1 MCESPLRAAR
11 DACVAEYGV
20 RSCFRFLGRC
30 PPSSAASLP
39 LTPMGVLV
47 CLGDG
52 AAAEGLDGERTL
64 GFFNSRSSNDDWFE
78 PVGPVARLRMSTAC
92 STAWGQKLARSR

>member
-20 RSCFRFLGRC
+20 RSCFRFLGRF

-52 AAAEGLDGERTL
+52 AAAEGLDGERRRLVKDGVQAVCHTSGL
-64 GFFNSRSSNDDWFE
+64 TPCSVNPISTASVSRSS
-78 PVGPVARLRMSTAC
+78 PVS
-92 STAWGQKLARSR
+92 SS